1 MDEFLDFEEILF
13 LFEKLLL
20 RYQKHEY
27 ENIKKMQADTEEVK
41 KQLDQNKE
49 LAEKN
54 QQDLLNQEER
64 LRHTEKWIEEMENAE

>member
-1 MDEFLDFEEILF
+1 
-13 LFEKLLL
+13 
-20 RYQKHEY
+20 
-27 ENIKKMQADTEEVK
+27 MQADTEEVK